1 MAKHEGAGVYLV
13 ESIIAEMENKEN
25 RKEEKIMENE
35 CRKYAQGV
43 AEDIE
48 KIYNGTTEEENNDGE
63 KMSLY
68 DYVADALDFEV
79 ILASTKTVKA
89 VRLYVTLGGPTC
101 YVDTELHAVVCAW
114 GGDREEYPL
123 DWDVC
128 DELESIIAE
137 YMEMER

>member
-1 MAKHEGAGVYLV
+1 
-13 ESIIAEMENKEN
+13 MEK
-25 RKEEKIMENE
+25 E
-35 CRKYAQGV
+35 CRNYAKRV
-43 AEDIE
+43 AAEIE
-48 KIYNGTTEEENNDGE
+48 AIYNGTTEEENNDGE

-79 ILASTKTVKA
+79 ILTSMKTVKS

-114 GGDREEYPL
+114 GVDRAEYAL
-123 DWDVC
+123 DWDAC

>member
-1 MAKHEGAGVYLV
+1 MK
-13 ESIIAEMENKEN
+13 K
-25 RKEEKIMENE
+25 E
-35 CRKYAQGV
+35 CREYAQRV
-43 AEDIE
+43 VEEIE
-48 KIYNGTTEEENNDGE
+48 AIYNGTTEEENDDGE

-68 DYVADALDFEV
+68 DYVSDALDFEV
-79 ILASTKTVKA
+79 VLTSMKTVKS

-114 GGDREEYPL
+114 GVDRAEYAL
-123 DWDVC
+123 DWDAC

>member
-1 MAKHEGAGVYLV
+1 M
-13 ESIIAEMENKEN
+13 NKE
-25 RKEEKIMENE
+25 
-35 CRKYAQGV
+35 CREYAKRV
-43 AEDIE
+43 AEEIE
-48 KIYNGTTEEENNDGE
+48 AIYNSTTEEENNDRE

-79 ILASTKTVKA
+79 ILTSTKTVKS

-114 GGDREEYPL
+114 GGDRAEYSL
-123 DWDVC
+123 DLDVC

>member
-1 MAKHEGAGVYLV
+1 MK
-13 ESIIAEMENKEN
+13 
-25 RKEEKIMENE
+25 NE
-35 CRKYAQGV
+35 CREYAQRV
-43 AEDIE
+43 AKEIE
-48 KIYNGTTEEENNDGE
+48 AIYNGTTEEENDDGE

-79 ILASTKTVKA
+79 ILTSTKTVKS
-89 VRLYVTLGGPTC
+89 VRLYITLGGPTC
-101 YVDTELHAVVCAW
+101 YVDTELHAVVYAW

-123 DWDVC
+123 DWNAC